1 MFFYHDL
8 FHVKLNVKHAN
19 LTQSL
24 EMDNRHGWRVRP
36 REAIILA
43 SFLSSPNNSILGHR
57 VKCCVYILIH
67 RLEWHTCTSDNVIT
81 FPLVFMVWL
90 KINMKRHS
98 EAAVIKGQGLMFTGS
113 WNRVSE
119 GHMW

>member
-24 EMDNRHGWRVRP
+24 EMDNRHGWRVCP

-43 SFLSSPNNSILGHR
+43 SFLSSPNNSILGHHMRERAYVYKEEKLSLCEVLCLYFNSQAR
-57 VKCCVYILIH
+57 VTYVYL
-67 RLEWHTCTSDNVIT
+67 R
-81 FPLVFMVWL
+81 
-90 KINMKRHS
+90 
-98 EAAVIKGQGLMFTGS
+98 
-113 WNRVSE
+113 
-119 GHMW
+119 